1 MVREVSRN
9 FKHILNECIEAM
21 LKGES
26 PEQCLLRYPKQAEQL
41 EPLLR
46 MAMEMRQAAH
56 TIEPRPEFKAKA
68 LYRAR
73 SEFAARQR
81 KARER
86 RITILGMP
94 RWAALTIMSL
104 LILAFAAGS
113 VFAVSTN
120 SVPGDLLY
128 PAKRALEQIQ
138 MAFTF
143 SDESKAEL
151 HAMFA
156 SRRIE
161 EIQLIATTGDAASV
175 EKLSSEFED
184 HMQKVGELATAIGE
198 KDNDENLEQLKQ
210 TLVDNYLNDTSAV
223 NIAEITAPDEAKDE
237 IATAGQ
243 GLVEIYDNVLNS
255 IESAAAGVNP
265 TATPTAT
272 TNTTE
277 PPTQP

>member
-1 MVREVSRN
+1 VREVSRR
-9 FKHILNECIEAM
+9 FKHILNECIEAT

-56 TIEPRPEFKAKA
+56 TIEPRPEFKSKV
-68 LYRAR
+68 LYQTQL
-73 SEFAARQR
+73 EFAAMQR
-81 KARER
+81 RARER

-94 RWAALTIMSL
+94 RWATITVLSL
-104 LILAFAAGS
+104 LILAFAGGS
-113 VFAVSTN
+113 VFAVSTD
-120 SVPGDLLY
+120 SAPGDLLY

-143 SDESKAEL
+143 SDEGKAEL

-156 SRRIE
+156 SRRVE
-161 EIQLIATTGDAASV
+161 EIELIATTGDTASV
-175 EKLSSEFED
+175 EMLSSEFKC

-198 KDNDENLEQLKQ
+198 ADNSEKLEQLKQ
-210 TLVDNYLNDTSAV
+210 TLVDNYLKDTSAI
-223 NIAEITAPDEAKDE
+223 NIAEITATDETKNE
-237 IATAGQ
+237 IASAGQ
-243 GLVEIYDNVLNS
+243 ALVATYDNVLSS
-255 IESAAAGVNP
+255 ITSAAFSVSP

-272 TNTTE
+272 ANATE
-277 PPTQP
+277 PSPQP